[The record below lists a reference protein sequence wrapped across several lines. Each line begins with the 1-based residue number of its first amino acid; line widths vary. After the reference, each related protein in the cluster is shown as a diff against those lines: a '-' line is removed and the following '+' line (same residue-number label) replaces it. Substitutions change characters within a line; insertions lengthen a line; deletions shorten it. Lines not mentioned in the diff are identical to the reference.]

1 MTYTKQQ
8 IANFMDSKI
17 RFEIEVDD
25 DYSINY
31 EKKQLTFIELERIS
45 KRNLKFWESI
55 EVDNISSDFTSNWNS
70 LNSRV
75 EEIRTHL
82 SELEELNHNGITSFI
97 YQKYS
102 NTYSDNG
109 LVIYRVPISSPI
121 DTDKSFRKIKRF
133 IEYYLKYSDSN
144 LRGALRNFISLSKN
158 PQLYGEK
165 FSNSYDYNYYP
176 ALYLMKQE
184 FGKIKDD
191 IADFDSEVL
200 VPLHQKLDDISQSA
214 DESSNEITQFFED
227 ENSKIQSQVE
237 LQEQYLNNF
246 TENMEKWE
254 EEKENKL
261 RELEETYKNKLQL
274 EEPEKLWNLRAE
286 NYRKKAKFWTYFLVG
301 ASIMLAL
308 IFSMLVWFLY
318 EFPLDISKKI
328 PFLSQSFF
336 VVAIISFF
344 IYIIRILVKLSM
356 SNNHLAIEYEQ
367 KAAMT
372 RFFQALTYDGESIN
386 ENERLIIINS
396 LFNKVD
402 TGLVKTDGV
411 EMENMLAILA
421 KNLK

>member
-1 MTYTKQQ
+1 
-8 IANFMDSKI
+8 MDSKI

-109 LVIYRVPISSPI
+109 LVIYRVPISFPI

-144 LRGALRNFISLSKN
+144 LRGALRNFISLSKK

-165 FSNSYDYNYYP
+165 FSSSHDYNYYP

>member
-8 IANFMDSKI
+8 IANLMDSKI

-45 KRNLKFWESI
+45 KQNLDIWKSI
-55 EVDNISSDFTSNWNS
+55 EH
-70 LNSRV
+70 
-75 EEIRTHL
+75 EEIPIDITNSWNDINSKINEIRGHF
-82 SELEELNHNGITSFI
+82 SKIEEFNLDEIKSFI
-97 YQKYS
+97 YQ
-102 NTYSDNG
+102 
-109 LVIYRVPISSPI
+109 
-121 DTDKSFRKIKRF
+121 
-133 IEYYLKYSDSN
+133 
-144 LRGALRNFISLSKN
+144 
-158 PQLYGEK
+158 
-165 FSNSYDYNYYP
+165 
-176 ALYLMKQE
+176 
-184 FGKIKDD
+184 
-191 IADFDSEVL
+191 
-200 VPLHQKLDDISQSA
+200 
-214 DESSNEITQFFED
+214 
-227 ENSKIQSQVE
+227 
-237 LQEQYLNNF
+237 QYLNNF

>member
-1 MTYTKQQ
+1 
-8 IANFMDSKI
+8 MDSKI
-17 RFEIEVDD
+17 RFEIEVDT
-25 DYSINY
+25 DYFIKY
-31 EKKQLTFIELERIS
+31 EKKRLTFIELERIS

-55 EVDNISSDFTSNWNS
+55 EVDNISSDFTSNWNN

-109 LVIYRVPISSPI
+109 LVIYRVLISSPI
-121 DTDKSFRKIKRF
+121 DTDKSFLKIKRF

-158 PQLYGEK
+158 PQPYGK
-165 FSNSYDYNYYP
+165 NFSSSYDYNYYP
-176 ALYLMKQE
+176 TLYLMKQE

-396 LFNKVD
+396 LFTKVD

-411 EMENMLAILA
+411 EMENLLGVLA
-421 KNLK
+421 KNIKS

>member
-55 EVDNISSDFTSNWNS
+55 EVDNISSDYTSNWNS

-165 FSNSYDYNYYP
+165 FSSSCDYNYYP

>member
-144 LRGALRNFISLSKN
+144 LRGALRNFISLSKK

-165 FSNSYDYNYYP
+165 FSSSHDYNYYP

>member
-8 IANFMDSKI
+8 LANLMDSKI

-45 KRNLKFWESI
+45 KQNLDIWKSI
-55 EVDNISSDFTSNWNS
+55 EHEDIPIDITNSWNDI
-70 LNSRV
+70 NSKIN
-75 EEIRTHL
+75 EIRGHF
-82 SELEELNHNGITSFI
+82 SKIEEFNLDEIKSFI
-97 YQKYS
+97 YQRY
-102 NTYSDNG
+102 NYTIDDSDT
-109 LVIYRVPISSPI
+109 VIYRVGISAPVNS
-121 DTDKSFRKIKRF
+121 DKSFRKIKRF

-165 FSNSYDYNYYP
+165 FSSSCDYNYYP

-200 VPLHQKLDDISQSA
+200 VPLQQKLDDISQSA

>member
-1 MTYTKQQ
+1 
-8 IANFMDSKI
+8 MDSKI
-17 RFEIEVDD
+17 RFEIEVDT
-25 DYSINY
+25 DYFIKY
-31 EKKQLTFIELERIS
+31 EKKRLTFIELERIS

-133 IEYYLKYSDSN
+133 IDYYLKYSNKD
-144 LRGALRNFISLSKN
+144 LREAIKNFIRLTRN
-158 PQLYGEK
+158 PRLYGEK

-176 ALYLMKQE
+176 ALYLMKRE
-184 FGKIKDD
+184 FGKIKGDLTN
-191 IADFDSEVL
+191 FDLEVL
-200 VPLHQKLDDISQSA
+200 SPLHQKLDNISQSA
-214 DESSNEITQFFED
+214 DESSKEITQFIED
-227 ENSKIQSQVE
+227 KNSEIQSQFD
-237 LQEQYLNNF
+237 LQEQYFNEF
-246 TENMEKWE
+246 TENLDKWE
-254 EEKENKL
+254 GQKENKL

-286 NYRKKAKFWTYFLVG
+286 NYRKKAKFWTSFLVG

>member
-1 MTYTKQQ
+1 
-8 IANFMDSKI
+8 MDSKI

-45 KRNLKFWESI
+45 KQNLDIWKSI
-55 EVDNISSDFTSNWNS
+55 EHEDIPIDITNSWNDI
-70 LNSRV
+70 NSKIN
-75 EEIRTHL
+75 EIRGHF
-82 SELEELNHNGITSFI
+82 SKIEEFNLDEIKSFI
-97 YQKYS
+97 YQRY
-102 NTYSDNG
+102 NYTIDDSDT
-109 LVIYRVPISSPI
+109 VIYRVGISAPVNS
-121 DTDKSFRKIKRF
+121 DKSFRKIKRF

-144 LRGALRNFISLSKN
+144 LRRALRNFISLSKN

-165 FSNSYDYNYYP
+165 FSSSCDYNYYP
-176 ALYLMKQE
+176 ALYLMKRE
-184 FGKIKDD
+184 FGKIKGDLTN
-191 IADFDSEVL
+191 FDLEVL
-200 VPLHQKLDDISQSA
+200 SPLHQKLDNISQSA
-214 DESSNEITQFFED
+214 DESSKEITQFIED
-227 ENSKIQSQVE
+227 KNSEIQSQFD
-237 LQEQYLNNF
+237 LQEQYFNEF
-246 TENMEKWE
+246 TENLDKWE
-254 EEKENKL
+254 GQKENKL

-286 NYRKKAKFWTYFLVG
+286 NYRKKAKFWTSFLVG

>member
-1 MTYTKQQ
+1 
-8 IANFMDSKI
+8 MDSKI

-144 LRGALRNFISLSKN
+144 LRGALRNFISLSKK

-165 FSNSYDYNYYP
+165 FSSSHDYNYYP

>member
-144 LRGALRNFISLSKN
+144 LRGALRNFISLSKK

-165 FSNSYDYNYYP
+165 FSSSHDYNYYP

-254 EEKENKL
+254 EEKE
-261 RELEETYKNKLQL
+261 
-274 EEPEKLWNLRAE
+274 
-286 NYRKKAKFWTYFLVG
+286 
-301 ASIMLAL
+301 
-308 IFSMLVWFLY
+308 
-318 EFPLDISKKI
+318 IS
-328 PFLSQSFF
+328 
-336 VVAIISFF
+336 
-344 IYIIRILVKLSM
+344 
-356 SNNHLAIEYEQ
+356 
-367 KAAMT
+367 
-372 RFFQALTYDGESIN
+372 
-386 ENERLIIINS
+386 
-396 LFNKVD
+396 
-402 TGLVKTDGV
+402 
-411 EMENMLAILA
+411 
-421 KNLK
+421 

>member
-165 FSNSYDYNYYP
+165 FSSSCDYNYYP

>member
-1 MTYTKQQ
+1 M
-8 IANFMDSKI
+8 NCL
-17 RFEIEVDD
+17 V
-25 DYSINY
+25 
-31 EKKQLTFIELERIS
+31 KKQVLRFIKHVTFDLVQLELQKTHNRS
-45 KRNLKFWESI
+45 KVSFSGKVICGCCGENYGRHVWH
-55 EVDNISSDFTSNWNS
+55 SNSKYRRYIYRCNQKYKGKQKCETPS
-70 LNSRV
+70 VSA
-75 EEIRTHL
+75 EEIQEWSVQAINKVITNKEEIIQNMKL
-82 SELEELNHNGITSFI
+82 LIKMLENTDALTS
-97 YQKYS
+97 
-102 NTYSDNG
+102 
-109 LVIYRVPISSPI
+109 
-121 DTDKSFRKIKRF
+121 
-133 IEYYLKYSDSN
+133 
-144 LRGALRNFISLSKN
+144 
-158 PQLYGEK
+158 
-165 FSNSYDYNYYP
+165 
-176 ALYLMKQE
+176 
-184 FGKIKDD
+184 
-191 IADFDSEVL
+191 
-200 VPLHQKLDDISQSA
+200 
-214 DESSNEITQFFED
+214 
-227 ENSKIQSQVE
+227 
-237 LQEQYLNNF
+237 
-246 TENMEKWE
+246 
-254 EEKENKL
+254 
-261 RELEETYKNKLQL
+261 
-274 EEPEKLWNLRAE
+274 LWNLRAE

>member
-1 MTYTKQQ
+1 
-8 IANFMDSKI
+8 MDSKI

-109 LVIYRVPISSPI
+109 LVIYRVPISSLI

-144 LRGALRNFISLSKN
+144 LRGALRNFISLSKK

-165 FSNSYDYNYYP
+165 FSSSHDYNYYP